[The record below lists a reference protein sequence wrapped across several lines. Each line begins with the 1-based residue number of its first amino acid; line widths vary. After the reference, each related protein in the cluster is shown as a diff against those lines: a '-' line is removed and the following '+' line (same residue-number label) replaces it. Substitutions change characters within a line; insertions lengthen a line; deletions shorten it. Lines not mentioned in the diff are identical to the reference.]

1 MLNLLNAVNMND
13 PVLWLLV
20 VLSFLSIIEI
30 FAILIVVRNSNK
42 NVERRRLVGI
52 TLDADVVRRE
62 YVVGEKFD
70 PSGLIIRAL
79 YSVQPFE
86 ITIQKFTVVTP
97 ELIGNLAR
105 EGKKPEDLGGCL
117 VFAPDLCTAGK
128 PVVTVTYKDQ
138 NAVFAISVVK
148 PAAKRTLI
156 GLKLNTDTVRKTF
169 TTGETFEREGLVV
182 FGLYNLEPCM
192 ERISDFKVLPPD
204 MSKAGKPFV
213 TVNYLDQSVDYMV
226 TVADAEP
233 EVMPEPEAELE
244 IIQVK
249 REPVIIEEESSEGGA
264 LRYDRSFTARLIQS
278 DDELKQWYTE
288 LKNYLL
294 SFKKVKDRMS
304 WKRESYR
311 YGRDP
316 VVRLGFRGK
325 TLCAYLPFDPND
337 FSESKFK
344 VEDVSDNVSYADTPC
359 MYRIKNA
366 RRVKYLMELIDTV
379 MERLNGGARVERDS
393 VDYYMPYEGIVELIQ
408 KGLIK
413 RNVKSEDE
421 LIYVAKARTAEVAAS
436 EEPTGKPIEK

>member
-1 MLNLLNAVNMND
+1 MLNLLNAITVND
-13 PVLWLLV
+13 PVLWLLIA
-20 VLSFLSIIEI
+20 LSFLSIVEI

-42 NVERRRLVGI
+42 TVERRRLVGI
-52 TLDADVVRRE
+52 TVDADVVRRE
-62 YVVGEKFD
+62 YTVGEKFD

-79 YSVQPFE
+79 YSVTPFE
-86 ITIQKFTVVTP
+86 ITIKDFTVVTP
-97 ELIGNLAR
+97 ELIGDLAR

-117 VFAPDLCTAGK
+117 VYAPDLSATGK
-128 PVVTVTYKDQ
+128 PVVTVAYKDQ
-138 NAVFAISVVK
+138 TAVFAVSVVK
-148 PAAKRTLI
+148 PAAKRKLI
-156 GLKLNTDTVRKTF
+156 GLKLNTDSVRKTF
-169 TTGETFEREGLVV
+169 TTGEAFEEEGLVV

-192 ERISDFKVLPPD
+192 EKISDFSVASPD
-204 MSKAGKPFV
+204 MSRAGKPFV
-213 TVNYLDQSVDYMV
+213 TVNYLDQSADYMI

-233 EVMPEPEAELE
+233 EVKPEPEPK

-249 REPVIIEEESSEGGA
+249 REPVIIEEETAEGGA
-264 LRYDRSFTARLIQS
+264 LRYDKSFTARLIQS

-311 YGRDP
+311 YGRES

-337 FSESKFK
+337 LADSKFK

-379 MERLNGGARVERDS
+379 MERLSGGARIERES
-393 VDYYMPYEGIVELIQ
+393 VDYYMPYEGIVELIG
-408 KGLIK
+408 KGLVK
-413 RNVKSEDE
+413 RNIKSEDE
-421 LIYVAKARTAEVAAS
+421 LIYVAKGRATEVAAAESAEKPS
-436 EEPTGKPIEK
+436 EK